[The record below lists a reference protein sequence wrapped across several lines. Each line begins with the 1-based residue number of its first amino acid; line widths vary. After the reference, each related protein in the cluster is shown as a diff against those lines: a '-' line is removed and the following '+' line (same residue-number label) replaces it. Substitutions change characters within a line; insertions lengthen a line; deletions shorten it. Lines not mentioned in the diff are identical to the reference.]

1 MSRWQWPATT
11 IVAGVLLASACG
23 DGPVDRFAT
32 PTLPPD
38 GFEAL
43 RELEVGDCI
52 TDGALR
58 PLQPAACDS
67 AAAAWRING
76 IVREQRPLDEEC
88 PDPDGRTLEIPFGGR
103 YTLCLEPVER

>member
-1 MSRWQWPATT
+1 VSRWQWPATL
-11 IVAGVLLASACG
+11 IVAGVLLAGGCG
-23 DGPVDRFAT
+23 DGPADRFAT

-43 RELEVGDCI
+43 RELDVGDCI
-52 TDGALR
+52 TDGASR

-76 IVREQRPLDEEC
+76 IAREQRPLGEQC
-88 PDPDGRTLEIPFGGR
+88 PDPDGQVLDVSFGGPHL
-103 YTLCLEPVER
+103 LCLEPVER